1 MQLPDLTQEEHGRKG
16 EAVVSLAPFSEL
28 PGLGWREAGGPS
40 LGGKAG
46 EWTKENICGVREGPG
61 RGLRAGA
68 HPKRKTKGWKMQEL
82 QQDSSSLRDS
92 HAGTATGRAGQGA
105 GGAGGAENSLLLL
118 SVPR

>member
-28 PGLGWREAGGPS
+28 PGLVWREAGGPS

-68 HPKRKTKGWKMQEL
+68 HPTRKTKRVEN
-82 QQDSSSLRDS
+82 
-92 HAGTATGRAGQGA
+92 AGTAAGFPQPQGQPCRDCHRQGGPGGRRGW
-105 GGAGGAENSLLLL
+105 GG
-118 SVPR
+118 